1 MIKNLKHF
9 KIKTERELT
18 KILHDHIKYSP
29 KIKWHKS
36 KFYEAPLKTKI
47 QTKGNVF
54 NKYAITLLLKV
65 SNKIILKFVALSLL

>member
-29 KIKWHKS
+29 KLSDTKVDFMKHLS
-36 KFYEAPLKTKI
+36 KQRSK
-47 QTKGNVF
+47 QKGMSSTNR
-54 NKYAITLLLKV
+54 
-65 SNKIILKFVALSLL
+65 LSPFF